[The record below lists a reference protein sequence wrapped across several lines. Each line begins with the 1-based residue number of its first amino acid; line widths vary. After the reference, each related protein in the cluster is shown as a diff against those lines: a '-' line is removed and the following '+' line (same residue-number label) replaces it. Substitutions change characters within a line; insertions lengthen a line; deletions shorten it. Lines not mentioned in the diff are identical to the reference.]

1 MKDPDTKRSESKIEN
16 RLKEKR
22 RLLGFSQEKLAKMAG
37 ITRQAVGA
45 VESNQY
51 SPATSVALRLAGVLQ
66 CRVEDLFSLKS
77 EGEMIE
83 GEILSPMPRE
93 EKTWVRA
100 QVIQVGDRLMVRPLF
115 GLGELANLATGA
127 DGLIVA
133 AGPGAKRVKV
143 RLFKSREAV
152 SRQVVVGGCDPAMFF
167 TAGYLR
173 QAAKENLVPC
183 LMGSSIALAALKRGE
198 LHVAGVHL
206 ADKRYDDSSLPY
218 LGRNLKGWDCFIV
231 TFAHWEE
238 GLMVAPGNPKKICR
252 VTDLGRRM
260 IAIVNRENGSGARQ
274 LLDRHLKLEGI
285 QPHKLKGYKNEV
297 ASHLEVA
304 SRIKAGLADVGIG
317 VRAAA
322 AIFGVDFIPLQRER
336 YDLVIPRIH
345 YDTLPGLR
353 VMLDTIV
360 SGSFRTELEAFGG
373 YDTRET
379 GKIVEDGPLPTHS
392 LSTSVLAPLH
402 ASTRSIL

>member
-1 MKDPDTKRSESKIEN
+1 MKRSEPEIEN

-83 GEILSPMPRE
+83 GQILSPMSRE
-93 EKTWVRA
+93 KAEIRA
-100 QVIQVGDRLMVRPLF
+100 QVIQVGDRLWVRPLF
-115 GLGELANLATGA
+115 GLGELANLATAA

-143 RLFKSREAV
+143 RLFKGCEAV
-152 SRQVVVGGCDPAMFF
+152 RRQVAVGGCDPAMFF
-167 TAGYLR
+167 TAGYVR

-183 LMGSSIALAALKRGE
+183 LMGSSIALAALNRGE

-206 ADKRYDDSSLPY
+206 ANERYDDSSLPY
-218 LGRNLKGWDCFIV
+218 LGRNLKRRDCFIV

-238 GLMVAPGNPKKICR
+238 GLMVAAGNPKKICR
-252 VTDLGRRM
+252 MTDLGRRM
-260 IAIVNRENGSGARQ
+260 ISIVNRENGSGARQ
-274 LLDRHLKLEGI
+274 LLDRHLELEGI

-322 AIFGVDFIPLQRER
+322 AIFGLDFIPLQRER

-360 SGSFRTELEAFGG
+360 SGSFRTELEALGG

-379 GKIVEDGPLPTHS
+379 GKIVEMGLPTHS
-392 LSTSVLAPLH
+392 LSTSVPAPLH
-402 ASTRSIL
+402 ASMRSIL